1 MIDEPPA
8 QPLPDYS
15 DSEVVILE
23 TLPPPPRHVCAAY
36 SVDPGHSGAMN
47 CKPSPVIDTPDQPGR
62 VVIDLTQFV
71 PAPPA
76 EECTDEPADPLNS
89 EIVVCAETGPAPR
102 LGPKMGPVD
111 DGFASAIPRARIKL
125 SEHAEAQA
133 NLHNTA
139 VGGFNANGGEVR
151 VKIDF

>member
-1 MIDEPPA
+1 MFDEPPA
-8 QPLPDYS
+8 PPPS
-15 DSEVVILE
+15 EPPASEVVTLE
-23 TLPPPPRHVCAAY
+23 TFSPQPRYTCGVITGDPARLGELVCE
-36 SVDPGHSGAMN
+36 PF
-47 CKPSPVIDTPDQPGR
+47 PVIEAPLLEEP

-102 LGPKMGPVD
+102 LGPKVGPVD

-133 NLHNTA
+133 NLHNTQ
-139 VGGFNANGGEVR
+139 VGGFDANGGEVR